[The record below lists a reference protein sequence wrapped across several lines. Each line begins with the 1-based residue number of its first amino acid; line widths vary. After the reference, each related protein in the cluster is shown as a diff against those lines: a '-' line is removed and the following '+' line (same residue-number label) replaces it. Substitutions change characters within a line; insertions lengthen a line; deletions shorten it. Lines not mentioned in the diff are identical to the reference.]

1 MCRTLVRSP
10 RSRPAH
16 VVHAALAQADERQ
29 HPEDGRAR
37 QGERRALGEVARRQL
52 RVARQPVHLRLVH
65 EEVER
70 VEPAQ
75 RAIRV
80 GAIQLCLDALRL
92 ELVDAL
98 LRPRPQLDDR
108 AELYRVRGTRL
119 RARGLEPHL
128 EPVVAEGALLRGARH
143 RVDVDDTERA
153 GGDARAAA
161 VADVGLDHHR
171 VELGA
176 DDGAGRTHFQAPC
189 LDAVL
194 AHVAHHQPAAVV
206 RTLELLDEADVPP
219 VDAVEPAGV
228 VVAVPGEL
236 PDPAVRGGELVPF
249 LARDLARLAADA
261 NRGVG
266 EESHGL
272 RHITPSP
279 RCRRTPCLRGSTRWG
294 RSTKAR
300 RSSATWRR
308 RDMAQP
314 MGFFTDTTVCIGCKA
329 CEVACKEWN
338 QLPAANGGIGE
349 LSGDSYDNTRRLDG
363 IHWRHVRFIEQ
374 FKGPYDGRWLMMSD
388 VCKHCVQAGCLE
400 VCPTGA
406 IIRTEFDTVV
416 IQSDVCNGCRACIAA
431 CPFGVIDVNP
441 VSGTAQ
447 KCTLCY
453 DRLKVGLEPACSKA
467 CPTDSIQFG
476 SIVELR
482 TRAHKR
488 VDQLKAQGVKA
499 ELYGADPDGALGGLN
514 SFYLLVDEPEVYGLP
529 RKPTLPSRNLT
540 KSAP

>member
-1 MCRTLVRSP
+1 VQPARPHPRQGPGHRSYRRDADRRQAHSP
-10 RSRPAH
+10 RRH
-16 VVHAALAQADERQ
+16 ALALGLDGVEHGRCRQ
-29 HPEDGRAR
+29 RPHGLGGGSQRVHPRR
-37 QGERRALGEVARRQL
+37 QGV
-52 RVARQPVHLRLVH
+52 RL
-65 EEVER
+65 
-70 VEPAQ
+70 Q
-75 RAIRV
+75 RGKGV
-80 GAIQLCLDALRL
+80 SM
-92 ELVDAL
+92 
-98 LRPRPQLDDR
+98 
-108 AELYRVRGTRL
+108 AE
-119 RARGLEPHL
+119 A
-128 EPVVAEGALLRGARH
+128 
-143 RVDVDDTERA
+143 
-153 GGDARAAA
+153 
-161 VADVGLDHHR
+161 
-171 VELGA
+171 
-176 DDGAGRTHFQAPC
+176 
-189 LDAVL
+189 
-194 AHVAHHQPAAVV
+194 
-206 RTLELLDEADVPP
+206 
-219 VDAVEPAGV
+219 
-228 VVAVPGEL
+228 
-236 PDPAVRGGELVPF
+236 
-249 LARDLARLAADA
+249 
-261 NRGVG
+261 
-266 EESHGL
+266 
-272 RHITPSP
+272 
-279 RCRRTPCLRGSTRWG
+279 
-294 RSTKAR
+294 
-300 RSSATWRR
+300 
-308 RDMAQP
+308 

-338 QLPAANGGIGE
+338 QLPAENGGVRE

-406 IIRTEFDTVV
+406 IIRTEFHTVV

-499 ELYGADPDGALGGLN
+499 ELYGGEPDGALGGLN

-529 RKPTLPSRNLT
+529 RKPALPSRNLA
-540 KSAP
+540 KSASFSVASAGVLGIRALVGLRKRRMDEMGGPGGGGGGTN